1 MQYFSIWWPW
11 IVTLTLERAFA
22 PHSIPRYYLCFL
34 LIPIFFVVV
43 GCLPCN
49 RIWLYNSCWIS
60 YACQLYPYVRWTLPL
75 LFLAPR
81 LARGVGR
88 RLVSGADAAAAIW
101 RSGSRRMP
109 RAFHSDELP
118 PLSTSNSYL
127 YHLLI
132 LLSLP
137 TKIRYPLHIQV
148 LFDPFVHNQ
157 RWSEVLFILLRD
169 RPSSNW
175 LLAHPAVVPLSRE
188 GWGLDSGFAKL
199 GPWDPWDTEAF
210 IQIENN

>member
-1 MQYFSIWWPW
+1 MDVAIALPSTSTGKRGWAKAG
-11 IVTLTLERAFA
+11 LRC
-22 PHSIPRYYLCFL
+22 RC
-34 LIPIFFVVV
+34 
-43 GCLPCN
+43 GCSNL
-49 RIWLYNSCWIS
+49 
-60 YACQLYPYVRWTLPL
+60 
-75 LFLAPR
+75 
-81 LARGVGR
+81 
-88 RLVSGADAAAAIW
+88 AAAECQ
-101 RSGSRRMP
+101 
-109 RAFHSDELP
+109 ELFIQM
-118 PLSTSNSYL
+118 SYHPSQHQIHI
-127 YHLLI
+127 YIYICHLLI

-199 GPWDPWDTEAF
+199 GPWDCWDTEALKTNWRHLGCF
-210 IQIENN
+210 YWAFKSTIMMNHSYVMLTANGW